1 MLRIHN
7 VKVKLGEK
15 RYAKVISQY
24 LNVREK
30 EIRNV
35 TLVKQSIDAR
45 RQNVHFICSFD
56 FQVRDEVQY
65 LRKFPQL
72 QRVQPYQYHYL
83 PSNDRSVMIV
93 GSGPAGLFCA
103 YVLAMSGQKVTVIE
117 RGQEIEKREKAVA
130 DLLENGCLHCESN
143 IAFGEGGAGTFSD
156 GKLTTGIKNERIR
169 YVLETFVQFGAP
181 EDILYLHKPHIGTD
195 YLRQV
200 IQNMRQFLIEK
211 GVTFLFETQMIDFKQ
226 ESDSYHV
233 TVLHHGQTEV
243 MNTDLLVLAIGHS
256 ARDTYELLYQKGMT
270 LEQKAF
276 AVGVRIEQS
285 QQKINQIQYKKSASS
300 PYLKAAAYK
309 LAVQSGKRGVYT
321 FCMCPGGYV
330 VPSQHEDGTL
340 CVNGMSYY
348 ARDGQNANS
357 AILVTVSTDDF
368 GSSHPLAG
376 IEFQRQLEKKA
387 FMLGGGHFHAPVQKA
402 MDYINN
408 EVNPLGK
415 IKPTYQPGY
424 QLCDLNQ
431 IFPDFIN
438 HSLKEGLLL
447 MNQKMP
453 GFIDE
458 DTILTGVES
467 RSSAPVRILRNENFQ
482 SSMKGIY
489 PIGEGAGYAGGIM
502 SSAIDGMMCA
512 EQILK
517 TYK

>member
-1 MLRIHN
+1 MN
-7 VKVKLGEK
+7 QK
-15 RYAKVISQY
+15 
-24 LNVREK
+24 
-30 EIRNV
+30 
-35 TLVKQSIDAR
+35 
-45 RQNVHFICSFD
+45 SF
-56 FQVRDEVQY
+56 FSTQ
-65 LRKFPQL
+65 RKMHLYSEESLHL
-72 QRVQPYQYHYL
+72 Q
-83 PSNDRSVMIV
+83 I
-93 GSGPAGLFCA
+93 
-103 YVLAMSGQKVTVIE
+103 
-117 RGQEIEKREKAVA
+117 
-130 DLLENGCLHCESN
+130 
-143 IAFGEGGAGTFSD
+143 
-156 GKLTTGIKNERIR
+156 
-169 YVLETFVQFGAP
+169 
-181 EDILYLHKPHIGTD
+181 
-195 YLRQV
+195 
-200 IQNMRQFLIEK
+200 
-211 GVTFLFETQMIDFKQ
+211 
-226 ESDSYHV
+226 
-233 TVLHHGQTEV
+233 
-243 MNTDLLVLAIGHS
+243 
-256 ARDTYELLYQKGMT
+256 
-270 LEQKAF
+270 
-276 AVGVRIEQS
+276 

-300 PYLKAAAYK
+300 PYLKAATYK

-330 VPSQHEDGTL
+330 VPSQHEDRTL

-368 GSSHPLAG
+368 DSSHPLAG

-415 IKPTYQPGY
+415 IKPTYQLGY

-517 TYK
+517 THK